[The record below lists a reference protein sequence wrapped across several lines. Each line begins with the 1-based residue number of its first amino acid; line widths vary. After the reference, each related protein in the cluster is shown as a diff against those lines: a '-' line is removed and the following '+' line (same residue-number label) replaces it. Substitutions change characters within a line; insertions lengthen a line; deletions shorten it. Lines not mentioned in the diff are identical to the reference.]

1 LITYRIIVFKNDF
14 SKPLLYT
21 LWAKKNIV
29 PFAKYPEKK
38 IFVLDFL
45 SKGERYLRQ
54 DNLKVL

>member
-1 LITYRIIVFKNDF
+1 MIF
-14 SKPLLYT
+14 SKPLIET
-21 LWAKKNIV
+21 LRVKKNIV
-29 PFAKYPEKK
+29 PFAKCPEK